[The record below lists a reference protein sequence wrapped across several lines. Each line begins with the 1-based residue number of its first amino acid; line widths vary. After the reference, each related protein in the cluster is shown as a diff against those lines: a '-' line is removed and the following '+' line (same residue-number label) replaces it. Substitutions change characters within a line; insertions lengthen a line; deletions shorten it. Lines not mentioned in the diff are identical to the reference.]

1 MGDDAVD
8 EENIALCCA
17 LGCINCGHYQD
28 LDCFGCS
35 GKVGL
40 CCLNAEICCKPSA
53 PCLFPLGCMG
63 LKCENDGCSCFNV
76 QCQMCQLV
84 MMELFLATVG
94 CMGLK
99 CENDGCSCFNV
110 QCQMCQLVMTGAFP
124 CNSEVPVAVSI
135 LGLTLYPK
143 VGCCVKIGEITGHED
158 YVDSEEMER

>member
-84 MMELFLATVG
+84 M
-94 CMGLK
+94 
-99 CENDGCSCFNV
+99 
-110 QCQMCQLVMTGAFP
+110 TGAFP

-158 YVDSEEMER
+158 YVNSEEMER